1 MRVGAAA
8 AECPPAQVP
17 ATYPGMSNNVQQYE
31 KETAVDAR
39 FLRNGPSPTEPS
51 AEHVVQLLDV
61 LAAGDLRATVDGLEG
76 VLAFLRPALAASNE
90 LQTRVPPQTLVAAL
104 ELRRDRAGS
113 A

>member
-1 MRVGAAA
+1 MR
-8 AECPPAQVP
+8 E
-17 ATYPGMSNNVQQYE
+17 
-31 KETAVDAR
+31 ETVMDAR
-39 FLRNGPSPTEPS
+39 FVRNYPGPTEPS

-90 LQTRVPPQTLVAAL
+90 LQTRVPPKTLVAAL
-104 ELRRDRAGS
+104 ELRRARAGS